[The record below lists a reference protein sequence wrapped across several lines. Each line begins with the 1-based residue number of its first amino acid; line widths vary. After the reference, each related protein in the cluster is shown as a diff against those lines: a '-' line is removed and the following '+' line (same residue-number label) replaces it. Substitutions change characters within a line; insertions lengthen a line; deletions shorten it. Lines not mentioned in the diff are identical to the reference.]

1 MGHVGMGG
9 AAPAMSPWA
18 WVGDKGGRGQRS
30 LFTINGSPKCPD
42 PHEKRLLISAR
53 DRNHELSRQEWLKWG
68 GRVGRAGHQH
78 GESWQSMGELG
89 MGRRAQGAGHG
100 EQGMVHREREAGH
113 GRLDLDK
120 AVPP

>member
-1 MGHVGMGG
+1 
-9 AAPAMSPWA
+9 
-18 WVGDKGGRGQRS
+18 
-30 LFTINGSPKCPD
+30 
-42 PHEKRLLISAR
+42 
-53 DRNHELSRQEWLKWG
+53 
-68 GRVGRAGHQH
+68 
-78 GESWQSMGELG
+78 